1 MLKPHE
7 MFFEIFP
14 QSFPL
19 LQTERAGAD
28 STLWKIYLD
37 EMELSEVRSWED
49 LRYFAA
55 FVGQRIGR
63 ETFVAESLLWEWV
76 SYSLAKQEIES
87 HGKGEQGRIFL
98 NPLISF
104 VRLSHAHP
112 EFHKEPGLYALAWN
126 EQMGLVIEHRLEPLE
141 AQMIDLLEEDRKYT
155 KEQLLEM
162 SLLELP
168 SEFQTSKGEGEKRLQ
183 SLLQANIILVGKG

>member
-1 MLKPHE
+1 
-7 MFFEIFP
+7 MFLEIFP

-19 LQTERAGAD
+19 LQNESGGSD

-37 EMELSEVRSWED
+37 EMELKSVQSWED

-55 FVGQRIGR
+55 FVGQRKGR
-63 ETFVAESLLWEWV
+63 DSFVAESLLWEWV
-76 SYSLAKQEIES
+76 SYSLAKQEIS
-87 HGKGEQGRIFL
+87 MHGKSEQGRIFL

-104 VRLSHAHP
+104 VRFSHAHP
-112 EFHKEPGLYALAWN
+112 EFKKEPGLYALAWN
-126 EQMGLVIEHRLEPLE
+126 EDLNAVIEHRLEPLE

-155 KEQLLEM
+155 QEQLLEM
-162 SLLELP
+162 SLMELP
-168 SEFQTSKGEGEKRLQ
+168 SEFQTSKGEGERRLQ